1 MVTFANLGSVRLQ
14 SLEDTAHLVSDV
26 VGPVT
31 LTFDLL
37 TLKRVHG
44 YGPMGFHGA
53 KYGLPGPFSSPLRSR
68 HGTDRQTDDGYQRLI
83 FIMSEVGG
91 IISNRR
97 IGTQLVS
104 AAELTFKRHS
114 MSPAMSPFDTSH
126 MNS

>member
-53 KYGLPGPFSSPLRSR
+53 KYGLPGPFRSRLRSR
-68 HGTDRQTDDGYQRLI
+68 HVTDRLTDK
-83 FIMSEVGG
+83 
-91 IISNRR
+91 RR
-97 IGTQLVS
+97 PS
-104 AAELTFKRHS
+104 TFKAPSLRRSGH
-114 MSPAMSPFDTSH
+114 
-126 MNS
+126 NK